1 MLNNPIIKNMYFTL
15 LKHVIISTVAFVMN
29 SEYKKKIKIK
39 IMYIYYTKNLL
50 SNTSTLNLQNCIIKC
65 SLKIKKNKNH
75 ILCDFIS
82 KSLHVHIMQRF
93 QDFFYS

>member
-1 MLNNPIIKNMYFTL
+1 MHMLNNPIIKNMYFTL

-65 SLKIKKNKNH
+65 SLKIKKK
-75 ILCDFIS
+75 
-82 KSLHVHIMQRF
+82 
-93 QDFFYS
+93 